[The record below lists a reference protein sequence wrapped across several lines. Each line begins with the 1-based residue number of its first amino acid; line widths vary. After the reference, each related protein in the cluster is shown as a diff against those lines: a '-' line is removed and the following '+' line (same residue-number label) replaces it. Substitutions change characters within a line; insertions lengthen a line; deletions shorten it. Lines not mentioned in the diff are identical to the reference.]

1 MTIPDLLV
9 REMGCTM
16 ADFTRW
22 LPGATRGAM
31 VDTTDLAL
39 LAPASGVPAAGV
51 RHRIQVGDGVVQID
65 LSPQPPRRIALLALP
80 VMLASFRFIDLD
92 AAQRE
97 DFLTYFDHYTRRGGG

>member
-1 MTIPDLLV
+1 MAIPDLLV

-22 LPGATRGAM
+22 LPGATRGAV
-31 VDTTDLAL
+31 VDTTDLTEFP
-39 LAPASGVPAAGV
+39 PASGASDAGV
-51 RHRIQVGDGVVQID
+51 RHRIQVGAGMVQID
-65 LSPQPPRRIALLALP
+65 LLPQPPRRIALLALP